1 MAFIG
6 ESRLNGISSTWEN
19 FVCLDEEDCRVLS
32 EIIGRLVAR
41 KLRTFEYYKGTH
53 ELGEATEKQIDK
65 MNKSHDELCAAMS
78 IEETIWKF
86 LKK

>member
-6 ESRLNGISSTWEN
+6 ESREHGISSPWKD
-19 FVCLDEEDCRVLS
+19 FVCLDKEDCRVLS

-41 KLRTFEYYKGTH
+41 KLNTFEYYKGIH

-65 MNKSHDELCAAMS
+65 MEKSHSELCAAMN
-78 IEETIWKF
+78 IEETIRKY